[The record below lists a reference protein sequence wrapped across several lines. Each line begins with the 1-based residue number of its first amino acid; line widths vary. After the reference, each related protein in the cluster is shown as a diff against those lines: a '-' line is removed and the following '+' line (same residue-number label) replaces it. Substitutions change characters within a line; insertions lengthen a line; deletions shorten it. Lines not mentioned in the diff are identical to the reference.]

1 MNIKHILQNNPKQRT
16 IEYGL
21 KSKRK
26 LMNYLNDGEAE
37 ISNNR
42 AERSVKP
49 FVMGRKA
56 WLFSNTISGAE
67 SSSIYYSLIES
78 AKMNG
83 LDIEAYLTYIFETL
97 KQIDHPTEA
106 DYRKV
111 LPYSQ
116 ELPEIL
122 KVKSK

>member
-1 MNIKHILQNNPKQRT
+1 
-16 IEYGL
+16 
-21 KSKRK
+21 
-26 LMNYLNDGEAE
+26 MNYLNDGEAE

-106 DYRKV
+106 DY
-111 LPYSQ
+111 SQ
-116 ELPEIL
+116 SASIFSRNYL
-122 KVKSK
+122 KY

>member
-1 MNIKHILQNNPKQRT
+1 
-16 IEYGL
+16 
-21 KSKRK
+21 
-26 LMNYLNDGEAE
+26 
-37 ISNNR
+37 
-42 AERSVKP
+42 
-49 FVMGRKA
+49 
-56 WLFSNTISGAE
+56 
-67 SSSIYYSLIES
+67 
-78 AKMNG
+78 MNG

-122 KVKSK
+122 KVKSNKTGAQLRLKYIVAKLLFLYGFYLTLTL

>member
-1 MNIKHILQNNPKQRT
+1 
-16 IEYGL
+16 
-21 KSKRK
+21 
-26 LMNYLNDGEAE
+26 
-37 ISNNR
+37 
-42 AERSVKP
+42 
-49 FVMGRKA
+49 
-56 WLFSNTISGAE
+56 
-67 SSSIYYSLIES
+67 
-78 AKMNG
+78 MNG